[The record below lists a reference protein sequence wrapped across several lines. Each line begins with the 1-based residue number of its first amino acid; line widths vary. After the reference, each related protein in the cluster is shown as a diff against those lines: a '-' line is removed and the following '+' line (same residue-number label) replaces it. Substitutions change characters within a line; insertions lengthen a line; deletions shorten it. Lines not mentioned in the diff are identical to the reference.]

1 MIQFPDSD
9 IASLVSS
16 DATRIFLQRVTRLD
30 LPENE
35 LILSPGQQQQHL
47 YFIKKGVVRSYYKA
61 FDNEWTNWFAAEG
74 NPAFS
79 TENFLD
85 ENPSTEFI
93 ETCTPVNFYVISKQD
108 FQQLLKEFPELYQLA
123 FVFMYRYLRVA
134 ENRMYGL
141 HVLTAYERYERF
153 IETHKNIVN
162 RVKMQHIASYLG
174 ITPTHLSRVRKEYAG
189 KG

>member
-1 MIQFPDSD
+1 MLKFPDSD
-9 IASLVSS
+9 IASLVSP
-16 DATRIFLQRVTRLD
+16 DAIRVFLQHVTRLD

-47 YFIKKGVVRSYYKA
+47 YFIKKGVVRSYYKV
-61 FDNEWTNWFAAEG
+61 FGNEWTNWFAAEG

-79 TENFLD
+79 TESFLNG
-85 ENPSTEFI
+85 NPSTEFI
-93 ETCTPVNFYVISKQD
+93 ETCTPVSFYSISKQE
-108 FQQLLKEFPELYQLA
+108 FQQFLNEFPNLYQLA
-123 FVFMYRYLRVA
+123 FVFMHRYMSVA

-174 ITPTHLSRVRKEYAG
+174 ITPTHFSRVRKEYAQRG
-189 KG
+189 